1 LLKWIEEK
9 GKMKK
14 LFSTLVIA
22 LLMVS
27 MALITFS
34 ARAEGAT
41 IWTDKAE
48 YGSDE
53 TVTIFGSGFL
63 ANAQVTITA
72 PDSSVATIYAWT
84 DESGGFV
91 AYYTLDGMTGTYTV
105 TATDGANT
113 ATTTFLE
120 PPKVAATWSDGDCAD
135 IKVTA
140 SGLNKDKYLLLHNIY

>member
-1 LLKWIEEK
+1 
-9 GKMKK
+9 
-14 LFSTLVIA
+14 
-22 LLMVS
+22 
-27 MALITFS
+27 
-34 ARAEGAT
+34 
-41 IWTDKAE
+41 
-48 YGSDE
+48 
-53 TVTIFGSGFL
+53 VTIFGSGFL
-63 ANAQVTITA
+63 ANAQVTITITA

-135 IKVTA
+135 IKVTRIR
-140 SGLNKDKYLLLHNIY
+140 LE